1 MNDLRP
7 VMGNPTQEIAPI
19 VGTKPKVSVILTSF
33 NHGKYIRDSI
43 DSILSQ
49 TFTEFELIIWDDASS
64 DDSWEIIG
72 RYGDPRIKAYRNDET
87 RRYVANRAIQE
98 VACGEFIA
106 IHHSDDVW
114 ERDKLARQ
122 VTFLEENPDVGAVFC
137 RTHVIDETG
146 RELEDAGHYYATI
159 FDQPNRTRFQWLNF
173 FFYHANA
180 LCHPSILIRKK
191 CYEECGV
198 YRRGLGQLP
207 DLEMWIRLCFKY
219 EIHVLPERLVRFRVR
234 SNEANAS
241 GNRPETQVRTA
252 TEFHLILENYLQ
264 IKSAEE
270 MLAIFPEAEADVHKD
285 GFEPEFILARL
296 TLQDRALPWA
306 RLFGLSLLYR
316 LLADPEKALRLKE
329 IYDFDYRDF
338 IALTGKYQVFP
349 SAEVSQEEVRS
360 QRHLQSLNDA
370 LRSTE
375 AQVAELQQRLH
386 AHQQRIFA
394 IESSRSWKLVTLARR
409 LSTGLRSRV
418 QEVVN
423 PQPFFSGKIDHDTE
437 VDADFYLRMYP
448 DIARLGLNPVKHYR
462 THGRQEGR
470 LPRLP
475 SLKTWADLSRFS
487 VDRETVLIIPMEAS
501 GFSFGGAMVEVVR
514 LLGLRYNLIALVLE
528 HDEWETS
535 FRAIGA
541 AVVSAVDMK
550 SDVPLLEELIGKIC
564 RENALKYALVS
575 GVGTIPFPRMLA
587 RHFVPVIS
595 WVHDAVSM
603 SFSGTE
609 FENALVW
616 SDMSVFSSQSL
627 LANARAFVPYLP
639 DRRITVLYPPLM
651 PSGSESWGG
660 AGPFQG
666 CSRQSDEIVV
676 LGEGSLSYPDGVDL
690 FVACAAA
697 LVRQSQN
704 FRYRF
709 IWIWESGTT
718 TPDQK
723 YVSCVVDQI
732 QRMGVAEVISY
743 FDKSVTVPPKYADA
757 DLYLSTARVGSFFS
771 GLDVLAA
778 GLPVLCFEQGIVA
791 AEVLSEEG
799 LGVACVA
806 PYLDIQALA
815 DKVQM
820 LAENA
825 HQRREIGEHC
835 RQISRNSRFSATTYV
850 SELEKIAQNILMR
863 PKQIRAD
870 IEEIQTSGGVRHDFA
885 SLAHLQ
891 DLSEKDRIH
900 GYILS
905 WSTGIRR
912 TKPTPGFHPAIYE
925 AEHGLS
931 NPFADP
937 FADYLRAGRPHGRW
951 VQRVIEPVRLGTIM
965 VPENQRIA
973 LHLHVFYPH
982 LLGAMLERL
991 ELNTLRPDLFVSLSR
1006 KEHGHVVMESL
1017 SRYTGRVARLEV
1029 VPNRGRDIGPL
1040 LTQFGRELLEN
1051 YDIIGHLHTK
1061 LSPHAGPD
1069 IGSNWYLFL
1078 LENLLGGKGGA
1089 MMDTLMAE
1097 MDADPGLGLV
1107 FPDNPHPVG
1116 WDRNWHHAQSLA
1128 HRLGIENLPED
1139 FNFPVGTMFWAR
1151 ADKLRP
1157 LIELDLTWTDY
1168 PAEPLATDGTLLHAI
1183 ERMIPFLPSKTCAN
1197 SAVVN
1202 VSGLSR

>member
-1 MNDLRP
+1 MNDLHP
-7 VMGNPTQEIAPI
+7 AMGNPAQEITPM

-64 DDSWEIIG
+64 DDSWEIICS
-72 RYGDPRIKAYRNDET
+72 YGDPRIRAYRNDET

-114 ERDKLARQ
+114 EKDKLARQ
-122 VTFLEENPDVGAVFC
+122 VTFLEENPEVGAVFC

-146 RELEDAGHYYATI
+146 ELLEDAGHYYATI

-191 CYEECGV
+191 CYEDCGV

-219 EIHVLPERLVRFRVR
+219 EIHVLPEKLVRFRVR

-241 GNRPETQVRTA
+241 GNRPETQARTA

-270 MLAIFPEAEADVHKD
+270 MLAIFPEAETEVHKD
-285 GFEPEFILARL
+285 GFEPEFILAWL

-316 LLADPEKALRLKE
+316 LLGDPEKALRLKE
-329 IYDFDYRDF
+329 VHDFDYRDF
-338 IALTGKYQVFP
+338 IALTGKYPVFL

-375 AQVAELQQRLH
+375 ARVAELQQRLH
-386 AHQQRIFA
+386 AHQQRILA
-394 IESSRSWKLVTLARR
+394 IESSRSWRLMTLARR
-409 LSTGLRSRV
+409 LSTGLRSGV
-418 QEVVN
+418 QKFVD
-423 PQPFFSGKIDHDTE
+423 PRPFFLGEMDHETE

-448 DIARLGLNPVKHYR
+448 DVARLGLNPVKHYR

-470 LPRLP
+470 LPRLS
-475 SLKTWADLSRFS
+475 SLKIGADSSQFS
-487 VDRETVLIIPMEAS
+487 VDRETVLIVSSEAG
-501 GFSFGGAMVEVVR
+501 GFSFGEAMVEVVR

-541 AVVSAVDMK
+541 AVVSVVDMK

-564 RENALKYALVS
+564 RENAIRYVLVN
-575 GVGTIPFPRMLA
+575 GVGTLPFPRMLA

-595 WVHDAVSM
+595 WVHDAVSIN
-603 SFSGTE
+603 FSDAE

-616 SDMSVFSSQSL
+616 SDMSIFPSQSL
-627 LANARAFVPYLP
+627 LANARSFAPYLS
-639 DRRITVLYPPLM
+639 DQRVAVLYPPLM
-651 PSGSESWGG
+651 SSRLES
-660 AGPFQG
+660 QG
-666 CSRQSDEIVV
+666 DSRRPDEIVV
-676 LGEGSLSYPDGVDL
+676 LGEGGLSYSDGVDL

-697 LVRQSQN
+697 LVRQSRN

-718 TPDQK
+718 TLDQK
-723 YVSCVVDQI
+723 YVSCVADQI
-732 QRMGVAEVISY
+732 QRMGMAEVISY
-743 FDKSVTVPPKYADA
+743 FDKSATVTPTYADA

-778 GLPVLCFEQGIVA
+778 GLPVLCFEQGATA
-791 AEVLSEEG
+791 AEILSEEG
-799 LGVACVA
+799 LGAACVA
-806 PYLDIQALA
+806 PYLDIQALV
-815 DKVQM
+815 DKVQV
-820 LAENA
+820 LAEDA
-825 HQRREIGEHC
+825 RRRREIGERC
-835 RQISRNSRFSATTYV
+835 RQIAGNSRFSAAAYV
-850 SELEKIAQNILMR
+850 SGLEKIAQSILTR
-863 PKQIRAD
+863 PAQIRAD
-870 IEEIQTSGGVRHDFA
+870 IEEIQASGSARHDFA
-885 SLAHLQ
+885 SLAHLH

-905 WSTGIRR
+905 WSAGIRR

-925 AEHGLS
+925 AEHGVS
-931 NPFADP
+931 APFADP

-951 VQRVIEPVRLGTIM
+951 VQRVIEPVRPGTIR
-965 VPENQRIA
+965 VPKNQRIA

-991 ELNTLRPDLFVSLSR
+991 ELNTLRPDVFVSLSR
-1006 KEHGHVVMESL
+1006 KEHGRVVRESL
-1017 SRYTGRVARLEV
+1017 SRYAGRVARLEV

-1040 LTQFGRELLEN
+1040 LTQFGRELLAN

-1069 IGSNWYLFL
+1069 IGSSWYLFL

-1089 MMDTLMAE
+1089 MMDTLMAV

-1128 HRLGIENLPED
+1128 HRLGIENLPEH

-1157 LIELDLTWTDY
+1157 LIELDLTWADY
-1168 PAEPLATDGTLLHAI
+1168 PAEPLAIDGTLLHAI